1 MTSSSPFAANTNKL
15 QVLPSPTTLLFA
27 QSINNNV
34 TINNMGNTTQNIRQT
49 NIQNGTTIL
58 QQPMTSG
65 IMTTPTSIVRVNQP
79 QTLQQSSTA
88 LNQGQ
93 FVPQT
98 FWTNNIQHT
107 PQHQFTLQK
116 QTQQSS
122 GLQYTTVKNEPV
134 TISGMQP
141 QSSVIP
147 TKFIAQPVVRQTVT
161 SQQTTSAST
170 TTYTESQINDFV
182 SKCRTFLTT
191 LLRLAEKQAPEKLP
205 MVRSCIQEL
214 LDGTIDPES
223 FTQRLHTLYK
233 SQPHISLVPFF
244 KYYIVYKSNDDS
256 NRTEL
261 ALPHMRQIVKNTFG
275 RPITIELLERLQ
287 LPTSSNSNNNNTNN
301 NVNTTNTIQVTNS
314 NIVNQ
319 SFLNQ
324 QQHTTP
330 VIQQPLYTTVQPQQ
344 KINIL
349 QQTPQQTFVAS
360 TPSLL
365 SQQQQQQQ
373 QARTQINLTSI
384 RPLVTSLSGT
394 PNTNLFSGQQ
404 QVQPVTQMI
413 IQQSDSLSQR
423 SFLSSTTTLQQP
435 QIITVNHQPIKT
447 ETIHTQPSPLTT
459 ISSIQPK
466 TIIKTED
473 DISDDNNN
481 SGINDTRH
489 ITHDDRLITT
499 LNLRRR
505 LHELA
510 EKDKRMTSMIINDD
524 AFALISNATQE
535 RLKYLIEQVKLIAQ
549 HRIDISMKNDPSYQ
563 QTSDVKGQIRF
574 LEDLDKI
581 EKQKKDKLE
590 QEKIFRAAKSR
601 SKTNDPEAVKLKQ
614 KAKEMQQA
622 QFEEQRQKEA
632 NETALAAIGKPKKRK
647 LEESTNHPHQANTSS
662 NGPEQISPIQ
672 PSPSSGVNNPTNVY
686 QKSRTTKRICRA
698 NLRDLLVIM
707 ERDKYLKRT
716 TLLVR
721 ALNIM
726 EAVIKDAKENENS
739 VIENET
745 DGLETAC
752 YRKCHGQFCL
762 TPTENHFEYEISLDF
777 SPFIDY
783 LTNYSS
789 IKYERI
795 ESLLKLDHSIDRVKN
810 LILNKHI
817 TCMDLCL
824 YYLKRVQMTND
835 YYKIIIELNPHVLSE
850 AKELDEQ
857 VKDNKVNDKLLLFG
871 CVAAIKGNIGV
882 RDMYNDAG
890 SYVLHENKMKDDAP
904 IVKKLREQGCVILGR
919 TNLSEWAYA
928 LSENIP
934 SGFSAVGG
942 QCLHPDDIHEDVS
955 GSSSGSAAG
964 IKLNL
969 FTFSLGTETQGSL
982 LSPAINVRNVCSLKP
997 SLGTWPSK
1005 DIIPINYDQDSCGP
1019 MTRYIKDVELLHR
1032 IAAEIKDN
1040 DDNYNRLLRVGY
1052 LGQSQEGIVLLQTL
1066 AGQLPLTTLVNL
1078 NSDLSLAQPIASVLN
1093 PASSCS
1099 TTYLDF
1105 LCFALA
1111 RDIRSYLSNHSSCY
1125 SHQTLS
1131 SIIEW
1136 NSSHSQYIPYGQ
1148 SLFIRAIESPIT
1160 QETYDEYKKTVQ
1172 ESFQSLINYLKSTYS
1187 LDCLVVIG
1195 NDDIFAGTTVCGIPR
1210 ANLTLDY
1217 YDPEHQQIN
1226 VVAVGFSHG
1235 DDLLLLRFL
1244 QRLEKANL
1252 QAGKI
1257 DTRTLFQKYVQY
1269 PIRSAY
1275 QNGCSIL

>member
-1 MTSSSPFAANTNKL
+1 MTSSSSPFANNTGKL
-15 QVLPSPTTLLFA
+15 QVLPSPTTLLFT

-49 NIQNGTTIL
+49 NIQNGTIF
-58 QQPMTSG
+58 QQPMSSG

-79 QTLQQSSTA
+79 QTIQQQSTT
-88 LNQGQ
+88 LNHGQ

-98 FWTNNIQHT
+98 LWTNNIQQT

-116 QTQQSS
+116 QPQQQLS
-122 GLQYTTVKNEPV
+122 GVQYAPVKNEPV
-134 TISGMQP
+134 TISGMQSQP
-141 QSSVIP
+141 SVIQSKVI
-147 TKFIAQPVVRQTVT
+147 TQPVIRQTVT
-161 SQQTTSAST
+161 SQQTTTSVQ
-170 TTYTESQINDFV
+170 YTESQINDFV

-244 KYYIVYKSNDDS
+244 K
-256 NRTEL
+256 L
-261 ALPHMRQIVKNTFG
+261 ALPHMRQIVQNTFG
-275 RPITIELLERLQ
+275 RPITIDLLEKLQ
-287 LPTSSNSNNNNTNN
+287 LPTSNSNSNNNNINVNN
-301 NVNTTNTIQVTNS
+301 NNNNTTNTIQVTNS
-314 NIVNQ
+314 NIINQ
-319 SFLNQ
+319 SLLNHHHHQQQQQQ

-349 QQTPQQTFVAS
+349 QSTPQQTLLTS

-373 QARTQINLTSI
+373 QARQISI
-384 RPLVTSLSGT
+384 TATGGRSLVTSLSGT
-394 PNTNLFSGQQ
+394 PNTSLLSGQQ
-404 QVQPVTQMI
+404 PIQPVTQMI

-423 SFLSSTTTLQQP
+423 SFLSTTTTLQQP
-435 QIITVNHQPIKT
+435 KIITVNPQLIKT
-447 ETIHTQPSPLTT
+447 ETIHSQPSPLTT
-459 ISSIQPK
+459 ISAIQQK

-473 DISDDNNN
+473 DTSDDNYNVV
-481 SGINDTRH
+481 INDTRH
-489 ITHDDRLITT
+489 ITHDDRLISTAV
-499 LNLRRR
+499 LRRR

-510 EKDKRMTSMIINDD
+510 EKDKRMAGMIINDD
-524 AFALISNATQE
+524 AAFALISNATQE
-535 RLKYLIEQVKLIAQ
+535 RLKYIIEQVKLIAQ
-549 HRIDISMKNDPSYQ
+549 HRIDMSMKNDSSYE

-601 SKTNDPEAVKLKQ
+601 AKTNDPEAVKLKQ

-647 LEESTNHPHQANTSS
+647 LEESTNHLHQPIMPS
-662 NGPEQISPIQ
+662 NGPEQMYPIQ
-672 PSPSSGVNNPTNVY
+672 PSPSAGVNNSTNIY
-686 QKSRTTKRICRA
+686 QKSRTAKRICRA

-721 ALNIM
+721 ALNMTETII
-726 EAVIKDAKENENS
+726 EKEKEKESS

-762 TPTENHFEYEISLDF
+762 TPTVNHFEHEISLDF
-777 SPFIDY
+777 SPFIDS
-783 LTNYSS
+783 LTNYSTV
-789 IKYERI
+789 KYERI

-817 TCMDLCL
+817 TCTDLCL
-824 YYLKRVQMTND
+824 YYLKRVQMTNN
-835 YYKIIIELNPHVLSE
+835 YYKVIIELNPHLLSE
-850 AKELDEQ
+850 AKQLDEQ
-857 VKDNKVNDKLLLFG
+857 VNNNTINNQLLLFG
-871 CVAAIKGNIGV
+871 CVAGVKGNISI

-890 SYVLHENKMKDDAP
+890 AYVLHENKMKDDAP
-904 IVKKLREQGCVILGR
+904 VVQKLREQGCIILGR
-919 TNLSEWAYA
+919 TNLSEWAYGFT
-928 LSENIP
+928 ENAP

-964 IKLNL
+964 IKLHL

-982 LSPAINVRNVCSLKP
+982 LSPAINVRNVCALKP
-997 SLGTWPSK
+997 SLGTWPK
-1005 DIIPINYDQDSCGP
+1005 QDIIPINYDQDSCGP
-1019 MTRYIKDVELLHR
+1019 LTRCIKDVELLHR
-1032 IAAEIKDN
+1032 IVSGIKEDN
-1040 DDNYNRLLRVGY
+1040 NNYHRSLRVGY
-1052 LGQSQEGIVLLQTL
+1052 LGQSQDGIVLFQALSSL
-1066 AGQLPLTTLVNL
+1066 LPLTTLINL

-1093 PASSCS
+1093 PTSSCS
-1099 TTYLDF
+1099 ATFQDF
-1105 LCFALA
+1105 LCYALS
-1111 RDIRSYLSNHSSCY
+1111 RDIPSYLSNHSSYY

-1160 QETYDEYKKTVQ
+1160 QEAYNEYKKTIQ
-1172 ESFQSLINYLKSTYS
+1172 ESFQSLVNYLKSTYS
-1187 LDCLVVIG
+1187 LDCLVTIG
-1195 NDDIFAGTTVCGIPR
+1195 NDDIFAGTTICGIPR

-1217 YDPEHQQIN
+1217 YNPEHRQIN
-1226 VVAVGFSHG
+1226 VVVIGFSHG

-1252 QAGKI
+1252 QVGKI
-1257 DTRTLFQKYVQY
+1257 DTRTLFQKYIQY
-1269 PIRSAY
+1269 PIRSVY
-1275 QNGCSIL
+1275 NHGCSIL

>member
-1 MTSSSPFAANTNKL
+1 MTSSSPYATNTGKL

-49 NIQNGTTIL
+49 NIQNGTIL
-58 QQPMTSG
+58 QQPMTNG

-79 QTLQQSSTA
+79 QTMQHQTTA

-98 FWTNNIQHT
+98 LWTNSIQQIPH
-107 PQHQFTLQK
+107 HQFTLQK
-116 QTQQSS
+116 QTQQQS
-122 GLQYTTVKNEPV
+122 GIQYATVKNEPMS
-134 TISGMQP
+134 ISGMQP

-147 TKFIAQPVVRQTVT
+147 TKIITQPVRQTVT
-161 SQQTTSAST
+161 SQQTTTTS

-205 MVRSCIQEL
+205 M
-214 LDGTIDPES
+214 DGTIDPES

-244 KYYIVYKSNDDS
+244 K
-256 NRTEL
+256 L

-275 RPITIELLERLQ
+275 RPITIELLEKLQ
-287 LPTSSNSNNNNTNN
+287 LPASNSNNNNN
-301 NVNTTNTIQVTNS
+301 NTTNTIQLTNA

-319 SFLNQ
+319 SLLNHQ

-349 QQTPQQTFVAS
+349 QPTQQTLLTS

-373 QARTQINLTSI
+373 QARTQISITGI
-384 RPLVTSLSGT
+384 RPLVTSLSGAT
-394 PNTNLFSGQQ
+394 NTSLLSGHQ

-423 SFLSSTTTLQQP
+423 SFFSSTATLQQP
-435 QIITVNHQPIKT
+435 QIIPVNHQPIKT

-459 ISSIQPK
+459 ISSIQQKP
-466 TIIKTED
+466 IIKTED
-473 DISDDNNN
+473 DTLDDNNNN

-489 ITHDDRLITT
+489 ITHDDRLISAPV
-499 LNLRRR
+499 LRRR

-510 EKDKRMTSMIINDD
+510 EKDKRMAGMIINDD
-524 AFALISNATQE
+524 AAFALISNATQE

-563 QTSDVKGQIRF
+563 QTSDVKGQIKF

-601 SKTNDPEAVKLKQ
+601 AKTNDPEAVKLKQ

-647 LEESTNHPHQANTSS
+647 LEESTNHPHQTITSL
-662 NGPEQISPIQ
+662 NGSEQKSPIQ
-672 PSPSSGVNNPTNVY
+672 PSPSSGVNNPTNIY
-686 QKSRTTKRICRA
+686 QKSKTAKRMCRA

-726 EAVIKDAKENENS
+726 EDVIKNEKVS
-739 VIENET
+739 SIIKNET

-762 TPTENHFEYEISLDF
+762 TPTVNYFEHEISLDF
-777 SPFIDY
+777 SPFIDD

-789 IKYERI
+789 AKYERI
-795 ESLLKLDHSIDRVKN
+795 ESLLKSDHSISRIKN

-817 TCMDLCL
+817 TSTDLCL
-824 YYLKRVQMTND
+824 YYLKRVHMTNN
-835 YYKIIIELNPHVLSE
+835 YYKIIIELNPHLLSE
-850 AKELDEQ
+850 AKQLDEQ
-857 VKDNKVNDKLLLFG
+857 VNDNKINNQLLLFG
-871 CVAAIKGNIGV
+871 CVVAVKGNISV

-904 IVKKLREQGCVILGR
+904 VVKKLREQGCIILGR
-919 TNLSEWAYA
+919 TNLSEWAYGFT
-928 LSENIP
+928 ENAP

-982 LSPAINVRNVCSLKP
+982 LSPA
-997 SLGTWPSK
+997 
-1005 DIIPINYDQDSCGP
+1005 
-1019 MTRYIKDVELLHR
+1019 
-1032 IAAEIKDN
+1032 
-1040 DDNYNRLLRVGY
+1040 
-1052 LGQSQEGIVLLQTL
+1052 
-1066 AGQLPLTTLVNL
+1066 
-1078 NSDLSLAQPIASVLN
+1078 
-1093 PASSCS
+1093 
-1099 TTYLDF
+1099 
-1105 LCFALA
+1105 
-1111 RDIRSYLSNHSSCY
+1111 
-1125 SHQTLS
+1125 
-1131 SIIEW
+1131 
-1136 NSSHSQYIPYGQ
+1136 
-1148 SLFIRAIESPIT
+1148 
-1160 QETYDEYKKTVQ
+1160 
-1172 ESFQSLINYLKSTYS
+1172 
-1187 LDCLVVIG
+1187 
-1195 NDDIFAGTTVCGIPR
+1195 
-1210 ANLTLDY
+1210 
-1217 YDPEHQQIN
+1217 
-1226 VVAVGFSHG
+1226 
-1235 DDLLLLRFL
+1235 
-1244 QRLEKANL
+1244 
-1252 QAGKI
+1252 
-1257 DTRTLFQKYVQY
+1257 
-1269 PIRSAY
+1269 
-1275 QNGCSIL
+1275 

>member
-1 MTSSSPFAANTNKL
+1 MTSSSPYATNTGKL

-49 NIQNGTTIL
+49 NIQNGTIL
-58 QQPMTSG
+58 QQPMTNG

-79 QTLQQSSTA
+79 QTMQHQTTA

-98 FWTNNIQHT
+98 LWTNSIQQIPH
-107 PQHQFTLQK
+107 HQFTLQK
-116 QTQQSS
+116 QTQQQS
-122 GLQYTTVKNEPV
+122 GIQYATVKNEPMS
-134 TISGMQP
+134 ISGMQP

-147 TKFIAQPVVRQTVT
+147 TKIITQPVRQTVT
-161 SQQTTSAST
+161 SQQTTTTS

-205 MVRSCIQEL
+205 M
-214 LDGTIDPES
+214 DGTIDPES

-244 KYYIVYKSNDDS
+244 K
-256 NRTEL
+256 L

-275 RPITIELLERLQ
+275 RPITIELLEKLQ
-287 LPTSSNSNNNNTNN
+287 LPASNSNNNNN
-301 NVNTTNTIQVTNS
+301 NTTNTIQLTNA

-319 SFLNQ
+319 SLLNHQ

-349 QQTPQQTFVAS
+349 QPTQQTLLTS

-373 QARTQINLTSI
+373 QARTQISITGI
-384 RPLVTSLSGT
+384 RPLVTSLSGAT
-394 PNTNLFSGQQ
+394 NTSLLSGHQ

-423 SFLSSTTTLQQP
+423 SFFSSTATLQQP
-435 QIITVNHQPIKT
+435 QIIPVNHQPIKT

-459 ISSIQPK
+459 ISSIQQKP
-466 TIIKTED
+466 IIKTED
-473 DISDDNNN
+473 DTLDDNNNN

-489 ITHDDRLITT
+489 ITHDDRLISAPV
-499 LNLRRR
+499 LRRR

-510 EKDKRMTSMIINDD
+510 EKDKRMAGMIINDD
-524 AFALISNATQE
+524 AAFALISNATQE

-563 QTSDVKGQIRF
+563 QTSDVKGQIKF

-601 SKTNDPEAVKLKQ
+601 AKTNDPEAVKLKQ

-647 LEESTNHPHQANTSS
+647 LEESTNHPHQTITSL
-662 NGPEQISPIQ
+662 NGSEQKSPIQ
-672 PSPSSGVNNPTNVY
+672 PSPSSGVNNPTNIY
-686 QKSRTTKRICRA
+686 QKSKTAKRMCRA

-726 EAVIKDAKENENS
+726 EDVIKNEKVS
-739 VIENET
+739 SIIKNET

-762 TPTENHFEYEISLDF
+762 TPTVNYFEHEISLDF
-777 SPFIDY
+777 SPFIDD

-789 IKYERI
+789 AKYERI
-795 ESLLKLDHSIDRVKN
+795 ESLLKSDHSISRIKN

-817 TCMDLCL
+817 TSTDLCL
-824 YYLKRVQMTND
+824 YYLKRVHMTNN
-835 YYKIIIELNPHVLSE
+835 YYKIIIELNPHLLSE
-850 AKELDEQ
+850 AKQLDEQ
-857 VKDNKVNDKLLLFG
+857 VNDNKINNQLLLFG
-871 CVAAIKGNIGV
+871 CVVAVKGNISV

-904 IVKKLREQGCVILGR
+904 VVKKLREQGCIILGR
-919 TNLSEWAYA
+919 TNLSEWAYGFT
-928 LSENIP
+928 ENAP

-982 LSPAINVRNVCSLKP
+982 LSPAINVKNVCTLKP
-997 SLGTWPSK
+997 SLGTWPTQ

-1019 MTRYIKDVELLHR
+1019 MTRCIKDVELLHR
-1032 IAAEIKDN
+1032 IVSEIKEN
-1040 DDNYNRLLRVGY
+1040 NDNYSRSLRVGY
-1052 LGQSQEGIVLLQTL
+1052 LGQLQDGIALLQTL
-1066 AGQLPLTTLVNL
+1066 SGLLPLTTLVNL

-1093 PASSCS
+1093 PTSSCN
-1099 TTYLDF
+1099 TTFTDV
-1105 LCFALA
+1105 LCYALA
-1111 RDIRSYLSNHSSCY
+1111 RDIPSYLSKHSSCY

-1148 SLFIRAIESPIT
+1148 SLFIRALESPIT
-1160 QETYDEYKKTVQ
+1160 EEAYDKYKKSV
-1172 ESFQSLINYLKSTYS
+1172 EEAFQSLINYLKSTYS
-1187 LDCLVVIG
+1187 LDCLVTIG
-1195 NDDIFAGTTVCGIPR
+1195 NDDIFSGTTICGIPR

-1217 YDPEHQQIN
+1217 YNPEHKQIN
-1226 VVAVGFSHG
+1226 VVAIGFSHG

-1244 QRLEKANL
+1244 QRLERANL
-1252 QAGKI
+1252 QAGQI
-1257 DTRTLFQKYVQY
+1257 DTRTTFQKYIQH
-1269 PIRSAY
+1269 PIISAY
-1275 QNGCSIL
+1275 NNSCSIL

>member
-1 MTSSSPFAANTNKL
+1 MTSSSPYATNTGKL

-49 NIQNGTTIL
+49 NIQNGTIL
-58 QQPMTSG
+58 QQPMTNG

-79 QTLQQSSTA
+79 QTMQHQTTA

-98 FWTNNIQHT
+98 LWTNSIQQIPH
-107 PQHQFTLQK
+107 HQFTLQK
-116 QTQQSS
+116 QTQQQS
-122 GLQYTTVKNEPV
+122 GIQYATVKNEPMS
-134 TISGMQP
+134 ISGMQP

-147 TKFIAQPVVRQTVT
+147 TKIITQPVRQTVT
-161 SQQTTSAST
+161 SQQTTTTS

-244 KYYIVYKSNDDS
+244 K
-256 NRTEL
+256 L

-275 RPITIELLERLQ
+275 RPITIELLEKLQ
-287 LPTSSNSNNNNTNN
+287 LPASNSNNNNN
-301 NVNTTNTIQVTNS
+301 NTTNTIQLTNA

-319 SFLNQ
+319 SLLNHQ

-349 QQTPQQTFVAS
+349 QPTQQTLLTS

-373 QARTQINLTSI
+373 QARTQISITGI
-384 RPLVTSLSGT
+384 RPLVTSLSGAT
-394 PNTNLFSGQQ
+394 NTSLLSGHQ

-423 SFLSSTTTLQQP
+423 SFFSSTATLQQP
-435 QIITVNHQPIKT
+435 QIIPVNHQPIKT

-459 ISSIQPK
+459 ISSIQQKP
-466 TIIKTED
+466 IIKTED
-473 DISDDNNN
+473 DTLDDNNNN

-489 ITHDDRLITT
+489 ITHDDRLISAPV
-499 LNLRRR
+499 LRRR

-510 EKDKRMTSMIINDD
+510 EKDKRMAGMIINDD
-524 AFALISNATQE
+524 AAFALISNATQE

-563 QTSDVKGQIRF
+563 QTSDVKGQIKF

-601 SKTNDPEAVKLKQ
+601 AKTNDPEAVKLKQ

-647 LEESTNHPHQANTSS
+647 LEESTNHPHQTITSL
-662 NGPEQISPIQ
+662 NGSEQKSPIQ
-672 PSPSSGVNNPTNVY
+672 PSPSSGVNNPTNIY
-686 QKSRTTKRICRA
+686 QKSKTAKRMCRA

-726 EAVIKDAKENENS
+726 EDVIKNEKVS
-739 VIENET
+739 SIIKNET

-762 TPTENHFEYEISLDF
+762 TPTVNYFEHEISLDF
-777 SPFIDY
+777 SPFIDD

-789 IKYERI
+789 AKYERI
-795 ESLLKLDHSIDRVKN
+795 ESLLKSDHSISRIKN

-817 TCMDLCL
+817 TSTDLCL
-824 YYLKRVQMTND
+824 YYLKRVHMTNN
-835 YYKIIIELNPHVLSE
+835 YYKIIIELNPHLLSE
-850 AKELDEQ
+850 AKQLDEQ
-857 VKDNKVNDKLLLFG
+857 VNDNKINNQLLLFG
-871 CVAAIKGNIGV
+871 CVVAVKGNISV

-904 IVKKLREQGCVILGR
+904 VVKKLREQGCIILGR
-919 TNLSEWAYA
+919 TNLSEWAYGFT
-928 LSENIP
+928 ENAP

-969 FTFSLGTETQGSL
+969 FTFSLGTETQDHK
-982 LSPAINVRNVCSLKP
+982 I
-997 SLGTWPSK
+997 
-1005 DIIPINYDQDSCGP
+1005 
-1019 MTRYIKDVELLHR
+1019 
-1032 IAAEIKDN
+1032 
-1040 DDNYNRLLRVGY
+1040 
-1052 LGQSQEGIVLLQTL
+1052 
-1066 AGQLPLTTLVNL
+1066 
-1078 NSDLSLAQPIASVLN
+1078 
-1093 PASSCS
+1093 
-1099 TTYLDF
+1099 
-1105 LCFALA
+1105 
-1111 RDIRSYLSNHSSCY
+1111 CY
-1125 SHQTLS
+1125 F
-1131 SIIEW
+1131 
-1136 NSSHSQYIPYGQ
+1136 P
-1148 SLFIRAIESPIT
+1148 
-1160 QETYDEYKKTVQ
+1160 
-1172 ESFQSLINYLKSTYS
+1172 
-1187 LDCLVVIG
+1187 C
-1195 NDDIFAGTTVCGIPR
+1195 
-1210 ANLTLDY
+1210 NLT
-1217 YDPEHQQIN
+1217 
-1226 VVAVGFSHG
+1226 
-1235 DDLLLLRFL
+1235 
-1244 QRLEKANL
+1244 
-1252 QAGKI
+1252 
-1257 DTRTLFQKYVQY
+1257 
-1269 PIRSAY
+1269 
-1275 QNGCSIL
+1275 